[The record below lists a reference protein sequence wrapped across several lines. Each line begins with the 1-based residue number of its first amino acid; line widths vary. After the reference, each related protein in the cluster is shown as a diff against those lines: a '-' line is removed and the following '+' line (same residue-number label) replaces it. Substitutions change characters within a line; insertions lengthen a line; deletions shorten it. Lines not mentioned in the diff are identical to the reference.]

1 MRLLDSFARFS
12 SRFHS
17 GQQFSLSAT
26 FPKRVFAA
34 AFSVMFTV
42 MWGIATLFNAAY
54 VFVVHNLSFTAAD
67 CLGGADALFPS
78 IQQDGST

>member
-1 MRLLDSFARFS
+1 MRLLGSFACFR

-34 AFSVMFTV
+34 AFGVMFTV
-42 MWGIATLFNAAY
+42 TWGIATLFNAAC
-54 VFVVHNLSFTAAD
+54 VFVVHNLSFTAANS
-67 CLGGADALFPS
+67 LVGADALFPS
-78 IQQDGST
+78 IEQDGSA